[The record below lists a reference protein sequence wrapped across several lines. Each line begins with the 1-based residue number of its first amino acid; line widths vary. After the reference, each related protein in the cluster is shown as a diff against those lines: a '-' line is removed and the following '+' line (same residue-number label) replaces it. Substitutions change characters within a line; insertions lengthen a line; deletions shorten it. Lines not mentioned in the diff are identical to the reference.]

1 MVDAPHKGR
10 TPFGADIIKR
20 FHNEQIF
27 RDPLT
32 RLNAT
37 YCINSAIH
45 ISQFLDKL
53 TIKYS
58 VLSFIHFYLQ
68 QQFYTQV
75 CYGQVCETLSIMG
88 GRRPLTL
95 QVTWSQE
102 GQGQV
107 STNNS
112 QFQAKSSEFCMD
124 VNLDHKFIQLLSYQ
138 LLYSAISIKRSTR
151 VGHYLLS
158 LL

>member
-1 MVDAPHKGR
+1 MLIGLDGSFSHSNSISLMCADKKALLLMILKSLSLYGLSFSTKGR
-10 TPFGADIIKR
+10 TESRTDIIER

-37 YCINSAIH
+37 YCINLVIH

-58 VLSFIHFYLQ
+58 VLSFIHFYMQ

-95 QVTWSQE
+95 QLTWSQK
-102 GQGQV
+102 GQRQGP
-107 STNNS
+107 NNKLNIS
-112 QFQAKSSEFCMD
+112 HFQGKSSGF
-124 VNLDHKFIQLLSYQ
+124 
-138 LLYSAISIKRSTR
+138 
-151 VGHYLLS
+151 
-158 LL
+158 